1 MSGKGEWLSMADI
14 KKDPLSMMQNESKV
28 LSSRQRLAE
37 GASHLWVAEEGGV
50 QM

>member
-1 MSGKGEWLSMADI
+1 MADI